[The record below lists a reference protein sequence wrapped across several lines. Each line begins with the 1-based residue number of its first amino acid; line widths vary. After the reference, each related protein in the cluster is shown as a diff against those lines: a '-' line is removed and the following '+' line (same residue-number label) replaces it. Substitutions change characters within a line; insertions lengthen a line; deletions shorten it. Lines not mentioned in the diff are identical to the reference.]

1 MCDVSPDEES
11 SMTCSRVRPVNK
23 VRRRRIIDTYGL
35 HHRLPKAAKVR
46 KKNLFCSVADPL
58 HFGIWIWVRGS
69 VTLTNGS
76 GHLSSKNNKKAMVLT
91 VLYDFLSV
99 KNYVNMPSESSKQ
112 KNFERK

>member
-46 KKNLFCSVADPL
+46 KKQIFSAVLRICTDPDSQIPSIRIL
-58 HFGIWIWVRGS
+58 
-69 VTLTNGS
+69 
-76 GHLSSKNNKKAMVLT
+76 LSLRKNSKKAMILT
-91 VLYDFLSV
+91 VLYDFFI
-99 KNYVNMPSESSKQ
+99 
-112 KNFERK
+112 FEK